1 MSFAEKGAVGDID
14 PAFFVGYLYR
24 VKATGTLK
32 FEDAPTQRA
41 IYFRDG
47 RVLFSSSNAPEDQ
60 LGAILVAGGK
70 ISQPQFDA
78 LVAGLEPKQS
88 IASALAQGGH
98 VSQRDIGDAARRKVE
113 QIVGA
118 CCVQT
123 TGRYEFEDGTLPKG
137 ALDLKLTTEKV
148 LIAAFEALEP
158 SGFLIRILKSPM
170 AVLAAADVEPTEP
183 DLVRLRLTLDGFS
196 SIADIGA
203 QMGLTPAATEVRA
216 AVLIVM
222 GAATVV
228 TSQIEEMALPETGE
242 ASGDP
247 SVQEMT
253 LAEEPEPVEAE
264 SISFAPSAGE
274 AHLESPQFEA
284 PQFESPQFGSTDSTL
299 TMAAEEPPSPGGNE
313 ATLVMGSGLD
323 LLPPPPPRSTKS
335 FGGPRGAP
343 KREKPNTGDLEA
355 VKELLGSPAS
365 VPRPPAAA
373 IPNKSWEPVLS
384 NASRGRDR
392 GGLAGLIRNP
402 IAQGVVAV
410 LVLASIGTLAWVYYT
425 STPAPVAPPSPV
437 PSRVAGAVPVPA
449 ASAPVATG
457 QPTALSAPPS
467 AATAPANPAAPPA
480 ATGSLKPTPPVALT
494 PIPATPPNP
503 AAPSPA
509 VPSPAAPSPATTKS
523 VAVATASP
531 SPASAATAKPGPTA
545 AAPPPAVAQTPVPTA
560 PSSAAPRPASSV
572 SSAAAY
578 EALKAGRLSEAAA
591 AFDSIAR
598 LRSGEFTVQILV
610 ACSAQTIAK
619 AVQNDAST
627 DVFILSATFDSKP
640 CHRLLRGFYKT
651 SAEATQAVSTL
662 PAYYTA
668 EGAKP
673 RSVPLKTVLP

>member
-14 PAFFVGYLYR
+14 PAFFVGYLHR

-41 IYFRDG
+41 IYFREG

-228 TSQIEEMALPETGE
+228 TSQIEEMALPDTGE
-242 ASGDP
+242 TMSQLSAP
-247 SVQEMT
+247 EMT
-253 LAEEPEPVEAE
+253 LAEDPEPYAAE
-264 SISFAPSAGE
+264 SVSFAPGAADAQLESPQF
-274 AHLESPQFEA
+274 ESPQFEA
-284 PQFESPQFGSTDSTL
+284 PQFESPQFETPESTL
-299 TMAAEEPPSPGGNE
+299 IMAAPEEPPSVGGSE
-313 ATLVMGSGLD
+313 ATMVMGSGLD
-323 LLPPPPPRSTKS
+323 LLPPPPPRSSS
-335 FGGPRGAP
+335 FGGGRGTP
-343 KREKPNTGDLEA
+343 KKEKPNTGDLEA
-355 VKELLGSPAS
+355 VKELIGSPAAI
-365 VPRPPAAA
+365 PRPTSAG
-373 IPNKSWEPVLS
+373 IPNKTWEPVLS
-384 NASRGRDR
+384 TASRGRNP

-402 IAQGVVAV
+402 IAQRIVALLV
-410 LVLASIGTLAWVYYT
+410 LVGLGMVAWVYFT
-425 STPAPVAPPSPV
+425 SSPAPVAPAAPTPSRAAASPV
-437 PSRVAGAVPVPA
+437 PAV
-449 ASAPVATG
+449 SAPAATG

-467 AATAPANPAAPPA
+467 AATAPANPPAVTPPA
-480 ATGSLKPTPPVALT
+480 AGSATPPPSPALT

-503 AAPSPA
+503 AP
-509 VPSPAAPSPATTKS
+509 TKS
-523 VAVATASP
+523 VSAAPATPAPVAAPAVKPSPTVVAPPPVVAPTPAVAPASVATP
-531 SPASAATAKPGPTA
+531 KPSSPASS
-545 AAPPPAVAQTPVPTA
+545 
-560 PSSAAPRPASSV
+560 SSAA
-572 SSAAAY
+572 Y
-578 EALKAGRLSEAAA
+578 DALKAGRLNEAAA
-591 AFDSIAR
+591 AFESIAR
-598 LRSGEFTVQILV
+598 LRSGEFTVQILI

-619 AVQNDAST
+619 AVQNDSST
-627 DVFILSATFDSKP
+627 DLFIVSATFDAKP
-640 CHRLLRGFYKT
+640 CHRLLRGLYKT
-651 SAEATQAVSTL
+651 NAEANQALATL

-673 RSVPLKTVLP
+673 RAVAVKSVLR